1 MTRTLA
7 LLIAVSAAA
16 SSAQAAGLDEKAT
29 RLIPYDNRYYSD
41 DSLAVLHSRIGAAA
55 NQVCLDPTGP
65 SPGAFVDPVCR
76 SEAMRDAQSQL
87 NLIMVRREPKL
98 AAYPSPR

>member
-16 SSAQAAGLDEKAT
+16 SSAQAAGLDDKAT
-29 RLIPYDNRYYSD
+29 RLIPYDDRFYSD
-41 DSLAVLHSRIGAAA
+41 DGLAVLHRRIGAAA

-65 SPGAFVDPVCR
+65 SPAATVDPTCR
-76 SEAMRDAQSQL
+76 SEAVRDAQSQL
-87 NLIMVRREPKL
+87 NLIMARQQPKL
-98 AAYPSPR
+98 AAIPSPR